1 VTLTRSLYAPAYERL
16 ARRLPLALALL
27 AVLGFAAGCG
37 SAKKAGPTTIVELT
51 LGSVPVSGSITV
63 TTGVTTIPSVKT
75 GIRVT
80 CKGWKGPGVK
90 VPPLGGSVG
99 AGHAQVIPGKKS
111 SGAQQMS
118 VTHRMDGSATVSCK
132 P

>member
-1 VTLTRSLYAPAYERL
+1 
-16 ARRLPLALALL
+16 LPLALALL

-63 TTGVTTIPSVKT
+63 TTGLRRRRPAA
-75 GIRVT
+75 RP
-80 CKGWKGPGVK
+80 WKGPGVK
-90 VPPLGGSVG
+90 VPPPGGYVG
-99 AGHAQVIPGKKS
+99 VGQSQVTPGKKS
-111 SGAQQMS
+111 SGSEQMS
-118 VTHRMDGSATVSCK
+118 VTRHMDGSATVSCK